1 MDEVEIVDYTPTWP
15 EQYEQEAAKILEVL
29 DRDRI
34 AAIEHIGSTAIPGLA
49 AKPIID
55 VMVGVAAIEAARSF
69 VPLLEGIGYVF
80 WSDSPH
86 RDRLF
91 FVKGMPPYGPRRTH
105 HVHVFEINSELWQR
119 RLLFRDYLRSHPDA
133 KQDYEVLKR
142 QLAAEFRTDREA
154 YTERKRG
161 FIDAIVAKA

>member
-1 MDEVEIVDYTPTWP
+1 MDEIEIVDYDPTWP
-15 EQYEQEAAKILEVL
+15 EQYEQEAAKILGVL

-34 AAIEHIGSTAIPGLA
+34 AAIEHVGSTAIPGLA

-55 VMVGVAAIEAARSF
+55 VMVGVHSIEAAQAF
-69 VPLLEGIGYVF
+69 VPLLEGLGYVY
-80 WSDSPH
+80 WSENPH

-91 FVKGMPPYGPRRTH
+91 FVKGMPPYGARRTH
-105 HVHVFEINSELWQR
+105 HIHVFEVNSELWQR
-119 RLLFRDYLRSHPDA
+119 RLLFRDYLRSHPAD
-133 KQDYEVLKR
+133 KQDYEALKR
-142 QLAAEFRTDREA
+142 QLATQFRTDREA